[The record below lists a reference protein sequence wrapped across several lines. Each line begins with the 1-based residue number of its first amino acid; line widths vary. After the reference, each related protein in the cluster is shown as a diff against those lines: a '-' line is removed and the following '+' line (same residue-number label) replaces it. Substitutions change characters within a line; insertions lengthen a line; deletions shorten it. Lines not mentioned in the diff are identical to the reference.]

1 MSLLG
6 NILWLIFGGL
16 LSGLGWVLAG
26 ALWCVTI
33 IGIPVGLQCFKL
45 AQLSFAPF
53 GREVVYEGG
62 APSFIINVIW
72 FIVSGLLLALENFL
86 LGCVLCVTIIGIPV
100 GLQCFKLAQ
109 LSFAPFGR
117 EVVYNGGAPSFII
130 NVIWFLLS
138 GLVLALGNFLMG
150 CLLCVTIIG
159 IPFGKQFFKIAKLAL
174 APFGAVVV

>member
-16 LSGLGWVLAG
+16 LSGLGWILAG

-33 IGIPVGLQCFKL
+33 VGIPIGMQCFKL
-45 AQLSFAPF
+45 ASLSFMPF

-62 APSFIINVIW
+62 AFSFIVNVLW
-72 FIVSGLLLALENFL
+72 FLVSGLLLALENFL
-86 LGCVLCVTIIGIPV
+86 LGC
-100 GLQCFKLAQ
+100 
-109 LSFAPFGR
+109 
-117 EVVYNGGAPSFII
+117 
-130 NVIWFLLS
+130 
-138 GLVLALGNFLMG
+138 
-150 CLLCVTIIG
+150 LLCLTIVG